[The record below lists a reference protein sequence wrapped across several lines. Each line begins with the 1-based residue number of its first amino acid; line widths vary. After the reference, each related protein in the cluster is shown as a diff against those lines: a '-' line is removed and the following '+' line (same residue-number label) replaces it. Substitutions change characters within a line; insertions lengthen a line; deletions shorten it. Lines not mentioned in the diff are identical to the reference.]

1 MGSKSLDSEVL
12 GALHLMSRDRYLG
25 VRYLEFVKQNLMD
38 GALELIEGGY
48 ARRIPNGPD
57 DDNYCLTPKGS
68 QYLDKV
74 LRFASEQF

>member
-12 GALHLMSRDRYLG
+12 GALHLMSRDKDLG
-25 VRYLEFVKQNLMD
+25 VRYLEFVKQNLIN
-38 GALELIEGGY
+38 GALDLLDAGY

-57 DDNYCLTPKGS
+57 DDNYCLTPTGIE
-68 QYLDKV
+68 YLDKV